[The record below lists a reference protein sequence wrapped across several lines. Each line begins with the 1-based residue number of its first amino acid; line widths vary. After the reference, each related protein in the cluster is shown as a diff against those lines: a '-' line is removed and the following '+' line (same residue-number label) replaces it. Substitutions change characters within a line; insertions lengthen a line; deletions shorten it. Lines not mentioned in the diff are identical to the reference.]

1 MRRAIVRVAIFAIVG
16 LTTFNAF
23 GAGLTRNN
31 VVDAAREVGG
41 ELQECS
47 VYFIVSAT
55 CIGKQEPALAQ
66 TYRQLADQVGLLSL
80 KVGRA
85 NGLSDDAFAALG
97 SLHMEAMMDAMQKNC
112 INIAVLLRKYA
123 KFCQRLTKDADPRL
137 KEWMVCKQTR
147 QSPCPGGAL

>member
-85 NGLSDDAFAALG
+85 NGLSAIEYVAALG

-112 INIAVLLRKYA
+112 INIAVLLR
-123 KFCQRLTKDADPRL
+123 RDARNFVSD
-137 KEWMVCKQTR
+137 
-147 QSPCPGGAL
+147 